1 MWNQVLGK
9 TVGLAALF
17 AGFALSSFAQTGA
30 IAGKVIGPDGQPLQ
44 NAMVHITRT
53 DIRGNYKVKTNKK
66 GEYFHAGLPLGMYNV
81 TLEVQGKQVDSVQG
95 VRTTLGDPT
104 EVNFDLKALAQR
116 QAAMQ
121 QAAETGQ
128 LTEEQKREM
137 TPEQRAA
144 MEKAMRERAEALKKN
159 KALNDAFNAGM
170 TAMEARQWEQAV
182 EAFTRAGELD
192 PNQHVVWA
200 NLAES
205 YVNLASTKPANEQ
218 AAILEKGLEAWQKA
232 IDLKMDD
239 AGYHNNYAL
248 ALARAKKFDE
258 AEAELSKAAAL
269 DPARAGTYF
278 FNLGAVLV
286 NTGQLEP
293 AGAAFKKA
301 IEADPKHANAQYQ
314 YGVYL
319 MSKAT
324 VTPEGKVMPPE
335 GTREAFQAYLQLE
348 PNGPYAD
355 SAKGML
361 QSIEASVQTE
371 YTNPEAQKA
380 RGRKK

>member
-1 MWNQVLGK
+1 
-9 TVGLAALF
+9 
-17 AGFALSSFAQTGA
+17 
-30 IAGKVIGPDGQPLQ
+30 
-44 NAMVHITRT
+44 MVHITRT
-53 DIRGNYKVKTNKK
+53 DIKGNYKVKTNKK
-66 GEYFHAGLPLGMYNV
+66 GEYFHAGLPLGTYNV
-81 TLEVQGKQVDSVQG
+81 AVEVDGKPVDSVQG

-121 QAAETGQ
+121 RAADTGQ

-182 EAFTRAGELD
+182 EAFARAGELD

-205 YVNLASTKPANEQ
+205 YVNLASTKPPAEQ
-218 AAILEKGLEAWQKA
+218 PAVLEKGLQAWQKA

-278 FNLGAVLV
+278 FNLGAVLI

-293 AGAAFKKA
+293 AGAAFKRA

-324 VTPEGKVMPPE
+324 VTPEGKVVPPE
-335 GTREAFQAYLQLE
+335 GTREAFETYLQLE

-361 QSIEASVQTE
+361 QTMEASIQTE
-371 YTNPEAQKA
+371 YTNPEAKKG
-380 RGRKK
+380 RTRKK

>member
-9 TVGLAALF
+9 TVGLTALF

>member
-1 MWNQVLGK
+1 MRLQLLGK
-9 TVGLAALF
+9 MLGLAALLIAF
-17 AGFALSSFAQTGA
+17 AASSEAQTGA
-30 IAGKVIGPDGQPLQ
+30 IAGRVIGPDGQPLRD
-44 NAMVHITRT
+44 AMVFITRT
-53 DIRGNYKVKTNKK
+53 DIRGNYKVKTNRK
-66 GEYFHAGLPLGMYNV
+66 GEYFHAGLPLGQYEV
-81 TLEVQGKQVDSVQG
+81 KLELGGKEVDTVRG

-104 EVNFDLKALAQR
+104 EVNFNMQELMKR
-116 QAAMQ
+116 QQAMQ

-144 MEKAMRERAEALKKN
+144 MEKTMRERSEALKKN
-159 KALNDAFNAGM
+159 KVLNDMFNAGM
-170 TAMEARQWEQAV
+170 AAMEAKQWDQAV
-182 EAFTRAGELD
+182 DAFSKAGEMD
-192 PNQHVVWA
+192 ANQHVIWA

-205 YVNLASTKPANEQ
+205 YVNLSATKPVTEQ
-218 AAILEKGLEAWQKA
+218 APVLDKGLEAWQKA

-239 AGYHNNYAL
+239 PGYHNNYAL
-248 ALARAKKFDE
+248 ALAKAKKYEE
-258 AEAELSKAAAL
+258 AEAELGKAAAL
-269 DPARAGTYF
+269 DPTKAGTYF

-324 VTPEGKVMPPE
+324 VTPDGKVLPPE
-335 GTREAFQAYLQLE
+335 GTREAFESYLQIE
-348 PNGPYAD
+348 PNGPFAD
-355 SAKGML
+355 GAKGML
-361 QSIEASVQTE
+361 QTMEGTVATE
-371 YTNPEAQKA
+371 YTNPDA
-380 RGRKK
+380 KKGKGKKR

>member
-121 QAAETGQ
+121 RAAETGQ

-324 VTPEGKVMPPE
+324 VTPEGRVMPPE
-335 GTREAFQAYLQLE
+335 GTKEAFQAYLQLE

-371 YTNPEAQKA
+371 YVNPEAQKG